1 MRLGYSHA
9 KHGGS
14 EDELVKQTE
23 DKADGELIQSV
34 TESQVSSVRRG
45 GRDQLGER
53 LGS

>member
-1 MRLGYSHA
+1 ML

-34 TESQVSSVRRG
+34 TESQVSSVREEDVINWVKG
-45 GRDQLGER
+45 
-53 LGS
+53 